1 MKKVRVLAL
10 LGVFLISF
18 AVAQEISVDLPS
30 EISVNEE
37 FEITISLID
46 FQEDSYDV
54 KIDILDEGT
63 RIARI
68 YNGENWASTYYYLGD
83 SISPSSPETFILK
96 IVENFNSAEIIIK
109 IRSSGGNSITF
120 EGYSISN
127 DGGVSSLEEENS
139 SEKNTENTTEA
150 SEEYEE
156 SEEAKAKEDS
166 QIKNNTSSIKEYSE
180 KTEKITLN
188 ANSIENQE
196 NPKSLNKEINSAYYL
211 ISFCLLLGLLILLR
225 AKKKPKNEFR

>member
-1 MKKVRVLAL
+1 MVLAL

-18 AVAQEISVDLPS
+18 AVAQEISVNLPS
-30 EISVNEE
+30 EISINEE
-37 FEITISLID
+37 FDITISLID

-68 YNGENWASTYYYLGD
+68 YDGENWASTYYYLGD

-127 DGGVSSLEEENS
+127 DGGVSSIEEDNS
-139 SEKNTENTTEA
+139 SENNTENTTEA

-156 SEEAKAKEDS
+156 YEESEETKVEEDS
-166 QIKNNTSSIKEYSE
+166 KIKNNTSSIKEYTE